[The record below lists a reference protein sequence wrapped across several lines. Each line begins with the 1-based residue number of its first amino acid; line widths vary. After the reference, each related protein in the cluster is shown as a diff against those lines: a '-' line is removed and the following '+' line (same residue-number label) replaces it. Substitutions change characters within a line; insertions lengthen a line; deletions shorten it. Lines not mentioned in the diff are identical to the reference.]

1 MQIYFCTYSCCQY
14 RSNQSSHPL
23 ALPCLACDPI
33 PWMAHGGP
41 AGGQSN
47 ICPFPFSL
55 LQNGHLLCRGSED
68 FPRTVGNECMGCLWS
83 PLTPGFCIN
92 LFARRKMQFFFHSV
106 NSGED
111 VHPTPCSTAPLSVCP
126 VWIHTSW
133 TIQGVKVLAICLQV
147 HQQTHKS
154 AWLQPGALHS
164 LSWSPTAP
172 RGKDLSYPSKC
183 TYCD

>member
-1 MQIYFCTYSCCQY
+1 MNAWDVFGLPSHLDSALIY
-14 RSNQSSHPL
+14 
-23 ALPCLACDPI
+23 LPGEKC
-33 PWMAHGGP
+33 
-41 AGGQSN
+41 N
-47 ICPFPFSL
+47 I
-55 LQNGHLLCRGSED
+55 
-68 FPRTVGNECMGCLWS
+68 
-83 PLTPGFCIN
+83 
-92 LFARRKMQFFFHSV
+92 FFHSV

-183 TYCD
+183 TYCDWEFHWSHPIKLYRELNLIALSTLGQYTWENYS